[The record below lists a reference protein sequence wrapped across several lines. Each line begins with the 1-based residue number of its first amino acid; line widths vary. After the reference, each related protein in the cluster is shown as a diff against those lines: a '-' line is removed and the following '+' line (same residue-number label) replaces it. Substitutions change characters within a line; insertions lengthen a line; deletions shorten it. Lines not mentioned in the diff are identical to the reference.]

1 MCRKTCESDFFDVD
15 TQTATMSM
23 VSPDVSDQLSGLV
36 VICSWL
42 GILKEKYITDKYIEG
57 GIANGSVAVV
67 LLVDSFWC
75 VKPLTL
81 IIMQGVPP
89 PPPPLK

>member
-36 VICSWL
+36 VIWSCL
-42 GILKEKYITDKYIEG
+42 GIHKEKYITDKYIEG

-75 VKPLTL
+75 VNPLTL

-89 PPPPLK
+89 PPPHP